1 LDELESVE
9 YGAPR
14 AMLAAQYSLA
24 LGRAGRWEEGI
35 AAVICALAQCDDTG
49 DYWYAGEL
57 RRVHGQLL
65 LMSQA
70 GGPPSDDVARDA
82 EACLTAALEDSI
94 VQGCRSLQLRAATS
108 LGCLWHAQGRSAEAV
123 QLLKSACSKLT
134 EGRDWDDFKAAT
146 HLMQIAAAASESDN
160 VCTDPHVVDDSFD
173 EPSSC
178 SIEERG

>member
-1 LDELESVE
+1 
-9 YGAPR
+9 
-14 AMLAAQYSLA
+14 
-24 LGRAGRWEEGI
+24 
-35 AAVICALAQCDDTG
+35 
-49 DYWYAGEL
+49 
-57 RRVHGQLL
+57 
-65 LMSQA
+65 
-70 GGPPSDDVARDA
+70 
-82 EACLTAALEDSI
+82 LTAALEDTI

-108 LGCLWHAQGRSAEAV
+108 LGCLWHAQGRSTEAV
-123 QLLKSACSKLT
+123 QLLKSACSTLA